1 MHGLILLGSFQCTCK
16 FHLLNAVS
24 LPHKEHRDTLY
35 IEKAGSTSKLL
46 HSSLETAIVPPPDGC
61 REAVGPEL
69 GATVQQHEGN
79 IPRPFLPLSFLRL
92 SGILFPKK
100 TKQNLKTT

>member
-1 MHGLILLGSFQCTCK
+1 MHGLILLDSFQCTCK
-16 FHLLNAVS
+16 FHLLNTVS
-24 LPHKEHRDTLY
+24 LPHMEHRDTPY

-46 HSSLETAIVPPPDGC
+46 HSSLETSILPLPDGC
-61 REAVGPEL
+61 KEAVGPEL

-79 IPRPFLPLSFLRL
+79 IPRPFLTLSFLRL

-100 TKQNLKTT
+100 TQNKI